1 VKQRQLC
8 ETVPAALRAEL
19 AAREILRNEFAKT
32 LGASHNW
39 VYRRL
44 NGQVDM
50 TLRDLDRMAEALGVA
65 PEQIV
70 AAACGQLTSTGP
82 DRPTGQGPL
91 TPSPSA
97 ERNG

>member
-1 VKQRQLC
+1 MKKNLSQ
-8 ETVPAALRAEL
+8 TVPAALRAEL

-50 TLRDLDRMAEALGVA
+50 TLRDLDRMAEALGLE

-70 AAACGQLTSTGP
+70 AAACGQLASTGP

-91 TPSPSA
+91 TPSPSV